1 MNTEKDKKLENFLDD
16 ENTKQN
22 QETDENGKK
31 VIKKT
36 KDGLVERVDKTLIL
50 EDGRT
55 LLRD

>member
-31 VIKKT
+31 IIKKT